1 MRGLAA
7 CPRAWCTR
15 WTWRPPWAAGSTA
28 AKPRLPAC
36 MHACLDASAVH
47 CCQACGGT
55 GCAIDEACGLLL
67 ASQPTSAQLAL
78 VLTMLALARASSGI
92 AYGHHTPVS
101 TGRLR
106 ALVRVAHW
114 GRGQELCL
122 LGHKMS
128 FTRRKQDAM
137 CLQVGCSG
145 GGCWCVAM
153 QTRACRALSLG
164 LNSSAAGTWRPPR
177 PLPSLPL
184 GLSCQQALQRQQSHP
199 RVPGRCCCAHRVAT
213 TRHRP
218 LPTPPVTAALPMWSA
233 SLAMYIW
240 R

>member
-1 MRGLAA
+1 
-7 CPRAWCTR
+7 
-15 WTWRPPWAAGSTA
+15 
-28 AKPRLPAC
+28 
-36 MHACLDASAVH
+36 
-47 CCQACGGT
+47 
-55 GCAIDEACGLLL
+55 
-67 ASQPTSAQLAL
+67 
-78 VLTMLALARASSGI
+78 
-92 AYGHHTPVS
+92 
-101 TGRLR
+101 
-106 ALVRVAHW
+106 
-114 GRGQELCL
+114 
-122 LGHKMS
+122 
-128 FTRRKQDAM
+128 M

-199 RVPGRCCCAHRVAT
+199 RVPGRCCCARRVAT

-233 SLAMYIW
+233 TLAMYGGRAPAWAVGLAADLPSVAQDGCCRATSQLRLLLFGRAIHTSSRAIAVRARASTQNRIRSLSAQPSTPRTSTNLPRTFDARPAGQPW
-240 R
+240 HRKSVEWFLHRVRCVVNSSVLSN